1 MGTFSLQKENSL
13 RKKVFLGILGFLIML
28 ALWGA
33 ITYSGLVKPLFL
45 PSPTGVLDNTI
56 DLFVNQNFL
65 SDIFASIWR
74 VLVGFLFASI
84 IAVPLGIF
92 IGTYK
97 SIQGIVGPI
106 VEFMRYLPAAAF
118 VPLAI
123 LWLGIGDIEK
133 MFIIFIGT
141 LPYLT
146 VLVADVVKHVNQDL
160 INVGHTL
167 GATDKQIMFDIIIP
181 SSMPMIWDSLRVM
194 AGIGWT
200 YIIVAEIVAA
210 RSGIGHVI
218 IEAQRYLLTAN
229 IITGLIII
237 GVIGLITDYAFK
249 YFGRKFF
256 PWNEGSK

>member
-1 MGTFSLQKENSL
+1 MERENSFG
-13 RKKVFLGILGFLIML
+13 KKVFFGIIGFIILL
-28 ALWGA
+28 VLWGV

-45 PSPTGVLDNTI
+45 PSPTEVFENTI

-65 SDIFASIWR
+65 EDILASIWR
-74 VLVGFLFASI
+74 VFVGFLFASI

-92 IGTYK
+92 IGSYK
-97 SIQGIVGPI
+97 GLQALIGPI

-146 VLVADVVKHVNQDL
+146 VLVADVVKHVNADL

-167 GATDKQIMFDIIIP
+167 GASDKQILFEIIIP

-237 GVIGLITDYAFK
+237 GIIGLITDYAFK
-249 YFGRKFF
+249 YFGKKFF
-256 PWNEGSK
+256 PWSAEGNNERE